1 MRADSS
7 PVGFRLRSA
16 RGHLDGVIRMV
27 DEDRYCIDV
36 LHQLS
41 AVQGALDRV
50 RRDILEAHL
59 RGCVPEAV
67 AEDRVDD
74 VVDELLAAT
83 FGAAPG
89 STVDHHCQHIEEPS
103 SAAAAGS

>member
-1 MRADSS
+1 MRAETA

-16 RGHLDGVIRMV
+16 RGHLDAVIRMV
-27 DEDRYCIDV
+27 DEDRYCIDI

-50 RRDILEAHL
+50 RRDVLEAHL
-59 RGCVPEAV
+59 RGCVSESISEGRV
-67 AEDRVDD
+67 ADD

-83 FGAAPG
+83 FGAEPG
-89 STVDHHCQHIEEPS
+89 SSPRHHCRHAEDPVT
-103 SAAAAGS
+103 GSE